1 MYLVTFVLH
10 DPDLLEELLE
20 AWNKAGVDGA
30 TVLFSAGMDRMR
42 QKHIIRDD
50 LPLIPSL
57 DDFYEAPQTLNR
69 TIFTVANDDAMVD
82 AILAVTQ
89 KLVGDLKEPDTGV
102 MIVTP
107 VARAYGLDPGEAK
120 RK

>member
-10 DPDLLEELLE
+10 DPDLLEELLNL
-20 AWNKAGVDGA
+20 WNKAGVDGA
-30 TVLFSAGMDRMR
+30 TVLFSSGMGRMR
-42 QKHIIRDD
+42 QKQPIRDD

-82 AILAVTQ
+82 KILAVTQ
-89 KLVGDLKEPDTGV
+89 QLVGDLKDPDTGV

-107 VARAYGLDPGEAK
+107 IARAYGLEPDENK
-120 RK
+120 KK

>member
-20 AWNKAGVDGA
+20 AWNTAGVEGA
-30 TVLFSAGMDRMR
+30 TVLFSSGMGRMR
-42 QKHIIRDD
+42 QKQIIRDD
-50 LPLIPSL
+50 IPLIPSL

-82 AILAVTQ
+82 KILEVTQ
-89 KLVGDLKEPDTGV
+89 KLVGDLKNPDTGV

-107 VARAYGLDPGEAK
+107 VARAYGLEPADTEQK
-120 RK
+120 

>member
-10 DPDLLEELLE
+10 DPDLLEELLALWE
-20 AWNKAGVDGA
+20 KAGVDGA
-30 TVLFSAGMDRMR
+30 TVLFSSGMGRMR
-42 QKHIIRDD
+42 QKQAIRDD
-50 LPLIPSL
+50 IPLIPSL

-82 AILAVTQ
+82 RILAVTE
-89 KLVGDLKEPDTGV
+89 KLVGDLKNPDTGV

-107 VARAYGLDPGEAK
+107 VVRAYGLEPAAPK
-120 RK
+120 KK

>member
-10 DPDLLEELLE
+10 DPDLLEELLD
-20 AWNKAGVDGA
+20 AWTKAGVEGA
-30 TVLFSAGMDRMR
+30 TILFSSGMGRFR
-42 QKHIIRDD
+42 QKQIMRDD

-69 TIFTVANDDAMVD
+69 TVFTVANDDAMVD
-82 AILAVTQ
+82 KLLEVTQ
-89 KLVGDLKEPDTGV
+89 KLVGDLSKPDTGV

-107 VARAYGLDPGEAK
+107 VARAYGLDPTD
-120 RK
+120 